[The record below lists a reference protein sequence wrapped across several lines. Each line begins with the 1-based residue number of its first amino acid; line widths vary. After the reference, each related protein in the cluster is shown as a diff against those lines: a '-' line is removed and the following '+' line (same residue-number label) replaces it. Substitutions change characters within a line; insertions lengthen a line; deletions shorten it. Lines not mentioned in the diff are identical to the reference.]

1 MNFLCA
7 NDARHV
13 IELAWLLVA
22 IPFFVG
28 FTIILGLHRSKLASM
43 LVSIGAVLYGFCHSL
58 LILLA
63 LVKHPELAPWQ
74 VNYDWFIAN
83 GLKLSFGCLV
93 DNLAAM
99 MLVVV
104 TTVSL
109 LVQVY
114 THGYMKDD
122 PGYSKF
128 YAYLSLFTAS
138 MLGLVVSTNLFE
150 TYFFWELVGVCSYFL
165 IGFWWHKNSAAEAC
179 LKAFVINRIGDFGF
193 LLGIII
199 FLNATKS
206 LWGDSTLLA
215 YVSNS
220 GHDLAS
226 IIGQAYS
233 NHMLQASMLSIIAIL
248 IFLGPMAKSAQ
259 APLHVWLPDAMEG
272 PTPISALIHAATMV
286 AAGIY
291 LVARAYPLWLTP
303 EGSIHSLGLTVVAW
317 VGGFTAF
324 MAATIA
330 LSQFDIKRVLAWS
343 TVSQLG
349 YMFVGLGTGA
359 FTGGLFHL
367 FNHAFF
373 KAMLFLCSGA
383 VIHGLHGE
391 QDIRKMGGLYKYMP
405 ITATCFL
412 IGTLS
417 ISGCPGLSGFFSK
430 DEIISSAMEHN
441 LPLGILMI
449 ITAALTSFYMFR
461 VFFLSFTGKYRGEEH
476 PHESPLSMTGPL
488 MVLAVPSILSG
499 YLGVN
504 LAGFL
509 QGQAASSFFAS
520 FVFFGHSPHFEA
532 PNWSVMGYST
542 VAAASGFIISYLVYQ
557 ANTWKIN
564 TMLVMSKNNL
574 VQTLYKFSFNKWYF
588 DEVYLGVL
596 RGFILPTFN
605 KLWESID
612 ILLVDTAVNMSGL
625 IALGTGE
632 VLRYFQS
639 GRAQFYAFM
648 IFFGIIGLTTYAFY
662 FLITP

>member
-1 MNFLCA
+1 MNISI
-7 NDARHV
+7 NDAKHL
-13 IELAWLLVA
+13 IESAWLLVA
-22 IPFFVG
+22 VPFLVG
-28 FTIILGLHRSKLASM
+28 FLIILGLHKSKPLSM
-43 LVSIGAVLYGFCHSL
+43 MISIGAVGYGFIHAVLIVLCLAQHSDL
-58 LILLA
+58 G
-63 LVKHPELAPWQ
+63 PWQ
-74 VNYDWFIAN
+74 ANYDWFTATN
-83 GLKLSFGCLV
+83 LRLCMGYLV

-104 TTVSL
+104 TAISL
-109 LVQVY
+109 LVQIY

-165 IGFWWHKNSAAEAC
+165 IGFWWQKESAAQAC
-179 LKAFVINRIGDFGF
+179 LKAFIVNRIGDFGF
-193 LLGIII
+193 LLGIIM
-199 FLNATKS
+199 FLSVTRT
-206 LWGDSTLLA
+206 LWCESPILA

-220 GHDLAS
+220 GRDLGS
-226 IIGQAYS
+226 IIIQAY
-233 NHMLQASMLSIIAIL
+233 NAHLLTAPMLSVIALL

-303 EGSIHSLGLTVVAW
+303 DGSLHSLGLTVVAW

-349 YMFVGLGTGA
+349 YMFVGLGCGA
-359 FTGGLFHL
+359 FSGGLFHL

-391 QDIRKMGGLYKYMP
+391 QDIRKMGGLFKSMP

-430 DEIISSAMEHN
+430 DEIISASIEHN

-449 ITAALTSFYMFR
+449 VTAAMTSFYMFR
-461 VFFLSFTGKYRGEEH
+461 LFFLTFVGEFRGHGH

-488 MVLAVPSILSG
+488 MALAIPSIFSG

-504 LAGFL
+504 LPALF
-509 QGQAASSFFAS
+509 QGRADTSFFPS
-520 FVFFGHSPHFEA
+520 FVHFGSTPIFEE
-532 PNWSVMGYST
+532 PNLSVMAYST
-542 VAAASGFIISYLVYQ
+542 IAAILGFVLAFMIYKAKSLSF
-557 ANTWKIN
+557 NTAI
-564 TMLVMSKNNL
+564 VESKNTL
-574 VQTLYKFSFNKWYF
+574 VQTAYKFSLNKWYF
-588 DEVYLGVL
+588 DELYLSIL
-596 RGFILPTFN
+596 QNCILPVYK
-605 KLWESID
+605 KLWET
-612 ILLVDTAVNMSGL
+612 VDVLIVDSMVNLSGL
-625 IALGTGE
+625 IALGLGE
-632 VLRYFQS
+632 VMRYFQN
-639 GRAQFYAFM
+639 GRAQFYAFV
-648 IFFGIIGLTTYAFY
+648 IFFGIVALTTYAYY
-662 FLITP
+662 FVIMP